1 MKTAKLFPNGRSQA
15 VRLPQEF
22 RFQGDHVFVK
32 KLGDGVLLL
41 PATRSWETLV
51 SSLSQFSA
59 DFLSERSQP
68 ATQSRRDPFK

>member
-1 MKTAKLFPNGRSQA
+1 MKTAKLFRNGRSQA

-41 PATRSWETLV
+41 PATRSWETLI
-51 SSLSQFSA
+51 SSLSQFSS
-59 DFLSERSQP
+59 DFLNERRQP
-68 ATQSRRDPFK
+68 AAQRRRDPFK